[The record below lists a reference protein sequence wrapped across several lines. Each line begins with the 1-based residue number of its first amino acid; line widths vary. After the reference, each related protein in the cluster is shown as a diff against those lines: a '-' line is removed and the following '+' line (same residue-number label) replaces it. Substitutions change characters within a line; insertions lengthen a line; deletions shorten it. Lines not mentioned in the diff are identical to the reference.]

1 MLTMK
6 KQIYLLTLICATLFI
21 AQSLEAQSEGP
32 AFSVVGAVLKS
43 SITGDSDSWKD
54 PFGAQ
59 GGIIVEF
66 AKDFVDAMS
75 IRAEANLSMQGA
87 KWEED
92 YGEGP
97 VKGVTRLLYLNVPL
111 VARYQSEGGFYGE
124 LGIQPGLLLS
134 AKDKYEGLTVDYSEY
149 VRKFDFSIPIGVG
162 YEFENS
168 FGIGVRVIPG
178 ISNINS
184 SDYADYKDHNLVFA
198 LRATYTFR
206 KK

>member
-21 AQSLEAQSEGP
+21 AQSLEAQYEGP
-32 AFSVVGAVLKS
+32 TFSVVGAVLKS

-59 GGIIVEF
+59 GGVIVEF
-66 AKDFVDAMS
+66 AKNFVNAMS
-75 IRAEANLSMQGA
+75 VRAEANISMQGA

-92 YGEGP
+92 YGEGIE
-97 VKGVTRLLYLNVPL
+97 KGVTRLLYLNVPL
-111 VARYQSEGGFYGE
+111 VLRYQSEGGFYGE

-134 AKDKYEGLTVDYSEY
+134 AKDKYQGISVDYSEY
-149 VRKFDFSIPIGVG
+149 LRKFDFSIPIGVG
-162 YEFENS
+162 YEFENN
-168 FGIGVRVIPG
+168 FGVGVRVIPG

-184 SDYADYKDHNLVFA
+184 SDYDEYKDHNFVFA
-198 LRATYTFR
+198 VRATYTFS